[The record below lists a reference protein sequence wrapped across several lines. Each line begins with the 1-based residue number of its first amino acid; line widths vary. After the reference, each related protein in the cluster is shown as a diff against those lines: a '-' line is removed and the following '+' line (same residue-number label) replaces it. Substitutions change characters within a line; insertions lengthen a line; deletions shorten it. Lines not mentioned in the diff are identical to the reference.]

1 MNKDKVVVRRQRRR
15 WSLTVA
21 TVVDDGNV
29 RRRGGGEAMTVKMHS
44 TGSGDVRWQHQ
55 ASAFDGALIGVCM
68 AEW

>member
-1 MNKDKVVVRRQRRR
+1 M
-15 WSLTVA
+15 
-21 TVVDDGNV
+21 VVDDGNG
-29 RRRGGGEAMTVKMHS
+29 RRRGGGEAKTAKMHS